1 MALPAYRPD
10 PGGTCGRQTAQAP
23 RDPAGAVGNR
33 QRVVRAAANPDHG
46 LPRLPDLR
54 RIPGPLRIPG
64 TDPRDQGAG
73 TPPEPPPAFR
83 PPPPGHPPRPGG
95 RHAPAKPPPP

>member
-46 LPRLPDLR
+46 LPRLRDLP

-64 TDPRDQGAG
+64 PDRRDPGAG
-73 TPPEPPPAFR
+73 TPPDRPRAFLPRPAR
-83 PPPPGHPPRPGG
+83 PPPPPR
-95 RHAPAKPPPP
+95 PPPPRS